1 MPKTYLVKAFT
12 STELKPG
19 HIKGYSYQEEKVSY
33 GGIEQRWLLV
43 ESADRKKA
51 DLKKLT
57 QSIQEDFLRISK
69 QVGRLVKQEFEQRS
83 LAELKVKELAAKLK
97 YHKISDLEITER
109 LNQGQAIVYQ
119 VRGFLIGNHDLS
131 TQYHNSCGRFIL
143 ATNVLETTELET
155 I

>member
-1 MPKTYLVKAFT
+1 LVKAFN

-19 HIKGYSYQEEKVSY
+19 EIKGYSYQEEKVSY

-57 QSIQEDFLRISK
+57 QSIQENFLTIRK
-69 QVGRLVKQEFEQRS
+69 QVGRLVQGGFEQTS
-83 LAELKVKELAAKLK
+83 LAELKIKELAAKLK

-109 LNQGQAIVYQ
+109 LNK
-119 VRGFLIGNHDLS
+119 
-131 TQYHNSCGRFIL
+131 
-143 ATNVLETTELET
+143 
-155 I
+155 